1 METLCRLS
9 YGGESSEVRGYT
21 CARARLTSLPG
32 APTPTSSPRDAPV
45 EPGRAPSPEALQR
58 HQARVAPARGATDAE
73 DMGNATSTSVRRWT
87 AADLPDL
94 TGRRFLVTGATSGLG
109 LHTALA
115 LGRAGASVLLTARD
129 PRRGQATLET
139 VQAAARHPQQIALG
153 MLDLADLSSV
163 RTFAATVT
171 EPVDVLI
178 NNAGVM
184 AIPRLETVDGFEM
197 QLATNHLGHFA
208 LTGLLLDRLL
218 AGNQPRV
225 VNVASSA
232 HRMGRIDLTDLHG
245 TRRYSPWPAYG
256 ASKLANLLFT
266 AELDRRATTA
276 GTPLRAMA
284 AHPGFA
290 ATNLQYV
297 AGEMTGASATRQNL
311 TRTVTNLVAQSA
323 EQGAWPT
330 LFAAVMDLPGNTY
343 IGPDGPFEAR
353 GYPKIVGRSSAARDT
368 ALARGLW
375 DESERLT
382 GIHYSALT

>member
-1 METLCRLS
+1 MS
-9 YGGESSEVRGYT
+9 
-21 CARARLTSLPG
+21 TS
-32 APTPTSSPRDAPV
+32 TPTGV
-45 EPGRAPSPEALQR
+45 R
-58 HQARVAPARGATDAE
+58 H
-73 DMGNATSTSVRRWT
+73 WT

-129 PRRGQATLET
+129 PRRGQATLDT
-139 VQAAARHPQQIALG
+139 VRTAARHPDRIQLG
-153 MLDLADLSSV
+153 VLDLADLASV
-163 RTFAATVT
+163 RSFAAGVT

-184 AIPRLETVDGFEM
+184 AIPRRETVDGFEM

-208 LTGLLLDRLL
+208 LTGLILDRLL
-218 AGNQPRV
+218 AGTQPRV

-245 TRRYSPWPAYG
+245 RCRYSPWPAYG

-266 AELDRRATTA
+266 SELDRRASAA
-276 GTPLRAMA
+276 GTSLHAMA

-297 AGEMTGASATRQNL
+297 AGEMTGASETRQNL

-330 LFAAVMDLPGNTY
+330 LYAAVMDLPGNSY

-353 GYPKIVGRSSAARDT
+353 GYPKVVGRSSAARDAAT
-368 ALARGLW
+368 ARGLW
-375 DESERLT
+375 EESERLT
-382 GIHYSALT
+382 GVHYDALG